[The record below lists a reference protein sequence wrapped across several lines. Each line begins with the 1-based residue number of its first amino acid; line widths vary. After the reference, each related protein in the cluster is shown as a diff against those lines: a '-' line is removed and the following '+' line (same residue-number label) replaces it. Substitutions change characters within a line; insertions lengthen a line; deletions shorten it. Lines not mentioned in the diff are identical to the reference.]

1 MEPSVKLAPKS
12 IEPRAFSAEFEK
24 RTYWRVSCRLIPF
37 LFLCYIF
44 AYVDRVNVGFAK
56 LQMQQDLGIS
66 DLAYGTGAGLFFIG
80 YFFFEVPCNMALQ
93 KIGAKYWLG
102 PIMIVWDV
110 VSACT
115 MLIKTEGQF
124 YIVRFLLGLVESG
137 FFPGVILY
145 LTFWYTSQYRAKM
158 IAAFMTAVPLSGVI
172 GGPISGWI
180 LAKATS
186 MGGLRGWQWL
196 YIFEAIPS
204 LLAGLAAMF
213 FLQDGPHRAKWLS
226 PEERD
231 FLAQRLR
238 EDEAAKRSAA
248 PDHHTMLDAFKST
261 KTWLLCFVYFGFVMG
276 NYGLGF
282 WLPQIVKE
290 TITKDPI
297 NIGFL
302 TTIPWA
308 AAAIAMVVVGHHSDK
323 TGERCWHIALTGI
336 AGGVAFAI
344 SGIPGIPG
352 VAGLL
357 ALTVATAGIACSY
370 STFWALPTSIL
381 SGAAASAG
389 IAWIN
394 SVGNLAGFVSPFL
407 VGAIRDA
414 THSMTLALLMLS
426 ACCLVAALI
435 TIVFF
440 RQRPGSTAS
449 RVVT

>member
-1 MEPSVKLAPKS
+1 MEPAVPAAKTDYSP
-12 IEPRAFSAEFEK
+12 EFEK

-44 AYVDRVNVGFAK
+44 AYIDRVNVGFAK

-66 DLAYGTGAGLFFIG
+66 DAVYGAGAGIFFIG
-80 YFFFEVPCNMALQ
+80 YFFFEVPCNIALQ

-102 PIMIVWDV
+102 PIMIVWGI

-115 MLIKTEGQF
+115 MLIKTANQF
-124 YIVRFLLGLVESG
+124 YAVRFLLGLVESG

-145 LTFWYTSQYRAKM
+145 LTFWYTSSYRAKM
-158 IAAFMTAVPLSGVI
+158 IAAFMTAIPLSGVI

-180 LAKATS
+180 LEKATS

-196 YIFEAIPS
+196 YVFEAIPS

-213 FLQDGPHRAKWLS
+213 FLQDDPGKAKWLS
-226 PEERD
+226 AEEKN
-231 FLAQRLR
+231 LLTQRLR
-238 EDEAAKRSAA
+238 EDEAGKRSAT
-248 PDHHTMLDAFKST
+248 PNHHTMLDAFKST

-282 WLPQIVKE
+282 WLPQIVQE
-290 TITKDPI
+290 TITKDPFQ
-297 NIGFL
+297 IGLL

-336 AGGVAFAI
+336 AGAIAFAV
-344 SGIPGIPG
+344 SAIPGISGP
-352 VAGLL
+352 AGLF
-357 ALTVATAGIACSY
+357 ALTIATAGIACSY
-370 STFWALPTSIL
+370 STFWALPTAIL
-381 SGAAASAG
+381 SGTAASAG

-394 SVGNLAGFVSPFL
+394 SVGNLAGYVSPFL
-407 VGAIRDA
+407 VGKIRDE
-414 THSMTLALLMLS
+414 THSMTLALGMLS
-426 ACCLVAALI
+426 ACCFTAALI
-435 TIVFF
+435 TILFF
-440 RQRPGSTAS
+440 RGRQMTKTALK
-449 RVVT
+449 